1 MATRFL
7 DGATGTERFKAMI
20 GQRYYFSPSRV
31 SLNYT
36 PAGAAIVPV
45 GNQPQGYS
53 NLLAAATGLI
63 LPKTYA
69 DVAWD
74 YNYRDGYSDRIAAG
88 VRYQP
93 ELAKVISAGYRYTRD
108 PNFDVAQVNQ
118 IDITGQW
125 PLTSRLYAV
134 GRYNWSF
141 LGKQTVSDPS
151 PGGQLLEAIAGFE
164 YNAGCW
170 AARVVG
176 QRLAALSGSPN
187 TTLFLQ
193 LELTDFGSVGSN
205 PISLLRRSITRLRQD
220 QRVEHFQ
227 QPAHDTMTAMHPYL
241 RSLTV
246 LVFILASFF
255 GAPAGAAPAD
265 PVEADRIVAVVGD
278 EVITQYD
285 LRQRLATALKQLQK
299 QNTTL
304 PPQDV
309 LERQLLERMVM
320 DRVQMQFARETGL
333 KVDDAQLDQAINKI
347 AANNKLTL
355 QQFKAALEKD
365 GVNYAAFR
373 EEIRGE
379 LTMVRL
385 REREVESKIIISD
398 GEIDMYLANQAST
411 GSGEEYEIAHI
422 LLRAPESA
430 SPEHLQKLRLRGE
443 QALKRAKEGASFA
456 ELTATFSD
464 APDALQGGDLGW
476 RQLDRLPQLYA
487 ETAARMQPGEVSE
500 LLRSSA
506 GFHILKLVAKRGG
519 SGGQVSVQQTHARH
533 ILIRVNEVVS
543 ETEARR
549 KMENL
554 RERLVNGGDFAE
566 LARLYS
572 QDGSAGKG
580 GDLGWVSPG
589 DTVPE
594 FERAMDALKDNEV
607 SPVVQTPFG
616 MHLIQVL
623 ERRSRDVSED
633 RKRAVA
639 RQALRERKLDEAYQ
653 DWLRQMR
660 DRAYVEIPSRREM
673 MPPRIAVTSGEPA
686 GIGPELLLAAGRLRR
701 AGAAGHSWRP

>member
-1 MATRFL
+1 
-7 DGATGTERFKAMI
+7 
-20 GQRYYFSPSRV
+20 
-31 SLNYT
+31 
-36 PAGAAIVPV
+36 
-45 GNQPQGYS
+45 
-53 NLLAAATGLI
+53 
-63 LPKTYA
+63 
-69 DVAWD
+69 
-74 YNYRDGYSDRIAAG
+74 
-88 VRYQP
+88 
-93 ELAKVISAGYRYTRD
+93 
-108 PNFDVAQVNQ
+108 
-118 IDITGQW
+118 
-125 PLTSRLYAV
+125 
-134 GRYNWSF
+134 
-141 LGKQTVSDPS
+141 
-151 PGGQLLEAIAGFE
+151 
-164 YNAGCW
+164 
-170 AARVVG
+170 
-176 QRLAALSGSPN
+176 
-187 TTLFLQ
+187 
-193 LELTDFGSVGSN
+193 
-205 PISLLRRSITRLRQD
+205 
-220 QRVEHFQ
+220 
-227 QPAHDTMTAMHPYL
+227 MTAMHPYL
-241 RSLTV
+241 RSLSV
-246 LVFILASFF
+246 LAFILASFF

-278 EVITQYD
+278 EVITRYD

-299 QNTTL
+299 QNTSL

-309 LERQLLERMVM
+309 LERQLLERMIM

-333 KVDDAQLDQAINKI
+333 KVDDAQLDQAITKV
-347 AANNKLTL
+347 AANNKMTP

-385 REREVESKIIISD
+385 REREVDSKIIISD

-411 GSGEEYEIAHI
+411 GSGEEIHLAHI

-430 SPEHLQKLRLRGE
+430 SPEALQKLRLRGE
-443 QALKRAKEGASFA
+443 QALQRAREGASFA
-456 ELTATFSD
+456 ELAAGFSD

-476 RQLDRLPQLYA
+476 RPMDRLPQLYA
-487 ETAARMQPGEVSE
+487 ETAARMRPGDVSD

-519 SGGQVSVQQTHARH
+519 GGPVSVQQTHARH

-594 FERAMDALKDNEV
+594 FERAMDALKDNEI

-616 MHLIQVL
+616 MHLIQVV

-633 RKRAVA
+633 RKRAAA
-639 RQALRERKLDEAYQ
+639 RQALRERKLEEAYQ
-653 DWLRQMR
+653 DWLRQIR
-660 DRAYVEIPSRREM
+660 DRAYVEN
-673 MPPRIAVTSGEPA
+673 
-686 GIGPELLLAAGRLRR
+686 RLDEK
-701 AGAAGHSWRP
+701 